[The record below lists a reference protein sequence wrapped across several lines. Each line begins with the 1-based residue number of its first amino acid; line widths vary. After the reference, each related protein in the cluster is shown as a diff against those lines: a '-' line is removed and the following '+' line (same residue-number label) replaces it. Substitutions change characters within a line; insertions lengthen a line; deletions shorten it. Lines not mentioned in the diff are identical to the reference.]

1 MFLCLFS
8 VWETIIRT
16 GQLKVMFTEL
26 TYPGNTVFVLVVVQ
40 DGRTALII
48 ATTGGHASIVEL
60 LLNNGAD
67 ARDADKV
74 I

>member
-1 MFLCLFS
+1 
-8 VWETIIRT
+8 
-16 GQLKVMFTEL
+16 MFTEL

>member
-1 MFLCLFS
+1 
-8 VWETIIRT
+8 
-16 GQLKVMFTEL
+16 MFTEF
-26 TYPGNTVFVLVVVQ
+26 TYPANAVFVLVVVQ

-48 ATTGGHASIVEL
+48 ATTGGNASTVEL

-67 ARDADKV
+67 VNYLDKV